1 MAPDGVAVGVTLMS
15 GPTAEPNTG
24 NCMALRNIPAGLQIH
39 GLELQPGRGA
49 QIVRAAGTAA
59 QLMAKE
65 GDHAVVT
72 LPSGEHRSIHLDCRA
87 TIGQVGNL
95 DHANV
100 RLGKAGRNR
109 HRGLRP
115 HVRGNCKNPVDHPMG
130 GGDGRSHGG
139 GHPESRTGVLAKGG
153 KTRNPRKVS
162 SRRILR
168 RRKPGPRT
176 AGGLGN

>member
-1 MAPDGVAVGVTLMS
+1 VAQVLS
-15 GPTAEPNTG
+15 
-24 NCMALRNIPAGLQIH
+24 
-39 GLELQPGRGA
+39 
-49 QIVRAAGTAA
+49 
-59 QLMAKE
+59 KE
-65 GDHAVVT
+65 GDAAVIS
-72 LPSGEHRSIHLDCRA
+72 LPSGEHRIVHADCRA

-100 RLGKAGRNR
+100 RIGKAGRNR

-115 HVRGNCKNPVDHPMG
+115 HVRGTAKNPVDHPLG
-130 GGDGRSHGG
+130 GGEGRSHGG
-139 GHPESRTGVLAKGG
+139 GHPMSRTGVLSKGG

-176 AGGLGN
+176 ANSGG